1 MTEKLGT
8 LMTQND
14 HGSTTKP
21 SKEKPPSEKKTNE
34 KFSLKRWLPLI
45 GLVGAVIAAFASGV
59 HKHLSLTAF
68 AENRDF
74 LTHFVSENLLLAVL
88 AYLGIYALA
97 TTLSLPGGALLT
109 LVGGFLFGWL
119 IAGSLTV
126 FAATAGA
133 VFVFMIARS
142 SLGAFLTQK
151 AGPFVQK
158 LADGFNDDAF
168 NYMMFLRL
176 VPIFPFWLVNIAP
189 ALFNVKMRTY
199 IITTFIGII
208 PGTFAIALL
217 GSGLGS
223 VIDKQKA
230 IFDTCVAQ
238 KGAENCTFNVE
249 VSSLITPQLLAAFA
263 ALGVVSLIPVA
274 IKRWKARSNST
285 AT

>member
-1 MTEKLGT
+1 MTDKLGI
-8 LMTQND
+8 LMKQND
-14 HGSTTKP
+14 HGHDEQKP
-21 SKEKPPSEKKTNE
+21 QGT
-34 KFSLKRWLPLI
+34 FSFKRWLPLI
-45 GLVGAVIAAFASGV
+45 GLVIAVAAAFASGL
-59 HKHLSLTAF
+59 HKHLTLTAF

-74 LTHFVSENLLLAVL
+74 LTNFVADNLLLAVL
-88 AYLGIYALA
+88 AYAGIYALA
-97 TTLSLPGGALLT
+97 TALSLPGGALLT
-109 LVGGFLFGWL
+109 LVGGFLFGWFF
-119 IAGSLTV
+119 AGSITIV
-126 FAATAGA
+126 AATAGA

-151 AGPFVQK
+151 AGPFMQK
-158 LADGFNDDAF
+158 MADGFNDDAF

-208 PGTFAIALL
+208 PGTFAISLL

-230 IFDTCVAQ
+230 MFDTCVTT
-238 KGAENCTFNVE
+238 KGAENCTFHVE
-249 VSSLITPQLLAAFA
+249 ISSLITPQLLAAFA

-274 IKRWKARSNST
+274 IKRWKARTDQSAS
-285 AT
+285 